1 MSDMAHQSCF
11 ITAIAFLSLI
21 ARYLDCGLLSLGLAK
36 LKLLSVQAALQ
47 FVVLQHGVNSAA
59 LFLDLRLL
67 ALPLTRQP
75 ARQDLPGL
83 LYPSWAAY

>member
-1 MSDMAHQSCF
+1 M
-11 ITAIAFLSLI
+11 I

-67 ALPLTRQP
+67 AASR
-75 ARQDLPGL
+75 
-83 LYPSWAAY
+83 

>member
-1 MSDMAHQSCF
+1 M
-11 ITAIAFLSLI
+11 I

-67 ALPLTRQP
+67 QPPADASAGTPRLTGLALPIMGSVLNTG
-75 ARQDLPGL
+75 ASGC
-83 LYPSWAAY
+83 

>member
-11 ITAIAFLSLI
+11 ITAIAFLKFDS
-21 ARYLDCGLLSLGLAK
+21 RYLDCGLLSLGLAK

-67 ALPLTRQP
+67 AASR
-75 ARQDLPGL
+75 
-83 LYPSWAAY
+83 